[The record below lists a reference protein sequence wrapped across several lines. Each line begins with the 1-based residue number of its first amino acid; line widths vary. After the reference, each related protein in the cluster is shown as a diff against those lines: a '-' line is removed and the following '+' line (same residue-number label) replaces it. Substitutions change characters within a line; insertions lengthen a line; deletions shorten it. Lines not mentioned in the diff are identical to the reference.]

1 MRRSTFAGIALVAV
15 VALALTAASVET
27 LTLGSSPPVEGTT
40 TPGEGGSSGC
50 VSNAPGDPTGCADGD
65 GADDDDGGGDP
76 RPLSDTGGAA
86 EQRSGGPA
94 LWQVVVGVALFTL
107 GGVTVV
113 YGLTRGDGT
122 DPAQDGDGGSTNST
136 TADTA
141 SQRPAADVPPT
152 NDVYR
157 SWIALRDAVDTGTA
171 APSPA
176 AVADAAVA
184 AGFDEEAVE
193 SLTREF
199 CVLRY
204 GPAEVTAESEAR
216 ARTLAGTLGI
226 AVSADR

>member
-1 MRRSTFAGIALVAV
+1 
-15 VALALTAASVET
+15 
-27 LTLGSSPPVEGTT
+27 
-40 TPGEGGSSGC
+40 
-50 VSNAPGDPTGCADGD
+50 
-65 GADDDDGGGDP
+65 
-76 RPLSDTGGAA
+76 
-86 EQRSGGPA
+86 
-94 LWQVVVGVALFTL
+94 
-107 GGVTVV
+107 
-113 YGLTRGDGT
+113 
-122 DPAQDGDGGSTNST
+122 
-136 TADTA
+136 
-141 SQRPAADVPPT
+141 
-152 NDVYR
+152 VYR

-226 AVSADR
+226 AVSTDR